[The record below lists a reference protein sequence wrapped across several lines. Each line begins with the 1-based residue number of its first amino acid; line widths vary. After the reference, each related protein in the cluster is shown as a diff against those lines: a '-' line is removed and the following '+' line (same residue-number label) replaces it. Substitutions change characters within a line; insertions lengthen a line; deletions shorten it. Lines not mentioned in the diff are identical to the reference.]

1 MAVFSIVVPVYG
13 VEAYLD
19 RCVSSLM
26 EQSFGDIEIV
36 LVDDGGFDTCPQMC
50 DDYARRDSR
59 IRVLHKLNGG
69 VSDARNKGLEAAS
82 GVYVLFVDGDD
93 YIDRD
98 ACERLLPFTKGNAD
112 MLLGGAVAEAG
123 GRVLEPLAFAGT
135 LGGQAYYK
143 QALKAGKNWPEV
155 WLNGYRRGFLEER
168 GLRFQKGILHE
179 DEAFTPRAF
188 LAAKSVV
195 YTGETFYRYVLRE
208 GSITNGKDKGKNLS
222 DYEAVCRDLEP
233 LYEKIEDRELK
244 NLLKDELVCGYL
256 SLFQEAKGHIYGK
269 AYIHKGFCLKNA
281 KRGKTRLKSLLF
293 ALSPRLYWQ
302 INKAQKRLRTTGRK
316 HG

>member
-1 MAVFSIVVPVYG
+1 MAVFSIIVPVYG

-19 RCVSSLM
+19 RCVSSLR
-26 EQSFGDIEIV
+26 EQSFEDIEIV
-36 LVDDGGFDTCPQMC
+36 LVDDGSLDKCPQMC
-50 DDYARRDSR
+50 DEYARRDSR
-59 IRVLHKLNGG
+59 IRVLHKPNGG

-82 GVYVLFVDGDD
+82 GAYVLFVDGDD

-112 MLLGGAVAEAG
+112 ILLGGAVAEAG
-123 GRVLEPLAFAGT
+123 DRFLEPLAFTGT
-135 LGGQAYYK
+135 LRGDVYYK
-143 QALKAGKNWPEV
+143 QAIKAGKNWPEV
-155 WLNGYRRGFLEER
+155 WLNGYRRGFLEET

-188 LAAKSVV
+188 LGAKSVV
-195 YTGETFYRYVLRE
+195 YTGEIFYRYVLRE

-222 DYEAVCRDLEP
+222 DYDAVCKGLEP

-256 SLFQEAKGHIYGK
+256 SLFQEAKGYTYGK
-269 AYIHKGFCLKNA
+269 AYIHKGFCLRNA
-281 KRGKTRLKSLLF
+281 KRSKTRLKSLLF

-302 INKAQKRLRTTGRK
+302 INRAGKRMRTTRREQG
-316 HG
+316 

>member
-1 MAVFSIVVPVYG
+1 MAVFSIIVPVYG

-19 RCVSSLM
+19 RCVSSLR

-36 LVDDGGFDTCPQMC
+36 LVDDGSLDKCPQMC
-50 DDYARRDSR
+50 DEYARRDSR
-59 IRVLHKLNGG
+59 IRVLHKPNGG
-69 VSDARNKGLEAAS
+69 VSDARNQGLEAAS
-82 GVYVLFVDGDD
+82 GAYVLFVDGDD

-112 MLLGGAVAEAG
+112 ILLGGAVAEAG
-123 GRVLEPLAFAGT
+123 DKFLEPLAFTGI
-135 LGGQAYYK
+135 LRGEAYYK

-155 WLNGYRRGFLEER
+155 WLNGYRRGFLEET

-188 LAAKSVV
+188 LGAKSVV
-195 YTGETFYRYVLRE
+195 YTGEIFYRYVLRE
-208 GSITNGKDKGKNLS
+208 GSITNGKDKRKNLS
-222 DYEAVCRDLEP
+222 DYDAVCRGLEP

-256 SLFQEAKGHIYGK
+256 SLFQEAKGYTYGK
-269 AYIHKGFCLKNA
+269 AYIHKGFCLRNA

-293 ALSPRLYWQ
+293 ALSPCLYWQ
-302 INKAQKRLRTTGRK
+302 INKAGKRMRTTRREQG
-316 HG
+316 

>member
-1 MAVFSIVVPVYG
+1 MAVFSIIVPVYG

-19 RCVSSLM
+19 RCVSSLR
-26 EQSFGDIEIV
+26 EQSFEDIEIV
-36 LVDDGGFDTCPQMC
+36 LVDDGSLDKCPQMC
-50 DDYARRDSR
+50 DEYARRDSR
-59 IRVLHKLNGG
+59 IRVLHKPNGG
-69 VSDARNKGLEAAS
+69 VSDARNKGLEAAT
-82 GVYVLFVDGDD
+82 GAYVLFVDGDD

-98 ACERLLPFTKGNAD
+98 ACKRLLPFTKGNAD
-112 MLLGGAVAEAG
+112 ILLGGAVAEAG
-123 GRVLEPLAFAGT
+123 DRFLEPLAFTGT
-135 LGGQAYYK
+135 LRGEAYYK

-155 WLNGYRRGFLEER
+155 WLNGYRRGFLKET

-188 LAAKSVV
+188 LGAKSVV

-222 DYEAVCRDLEP
+222 DYDAVCRGLES

-256 SLFQEAKGHIYGK
+256 SLFQEAKGYTYGK
-269 AYIHKGFCLKNA
+269 AYIHKGFCLRNA

-302 INKAQKRLRTTGRK
+302 INRVGKRMRTTRREQG
-316 HG
+316 